1 MPWYIEPVAKS
12 GPAGSLLRAM
22 DRVGPYGEDEV
33 VAHRIAR
40 KMTKRSS
47 PKREFEAVYHKE
59 AAPAPAPPP
68 TGKFL
73 NNIQNPKRVDN
84 GDGTVTVVDSDGT
97 PRLVVGKGL
106 ADELAAQPPPPA
118 EAAPPLDRRQ
128 ILVVRTRE
136 DGQGASLVDGEGRVV
151 LALDAHQLA
160 MLRAQSDAERIEQ
173 IDALV
178 QAAVDKRGRTG
189 ASPMRIRSLM
199 MVAALLGNHAGLTT
213 GRRW

>member
-33 VAHRIAR
+33 VARRIAR

-47 PKREFEAVYHKE
+47 PKREFEAVYHQK
-59 AAPAPAPPP
+59 AAPAPTPPP
-68 TGKFL
+68 MGKFL
-73 NNIQNPKRVDN
+73 TNLHNPKRVDN
-84 GDGTVTVVDSDGT
+84 GDGTVTVVDGDGT
-97 PRLVVGKGL
+97 PRLVVGKEL
-106 ADELAAQPPPPA
+106 ADELAGQPPP
-118 EAAPPLDRRQ
+118 EVDPPLDRRQ
-128 ILVVRTRE
+128 ILVVRTTQ
-136 DGQGASLVDGEGRVV
+136 DGQSASLVDGDGRVV
-151 LALDAHQLA
+151 LALDAQQLA
-160 MLRAQSDAERIEQ
+160 MLRAQSDAERMEQ
-173 IDALV
+173 LDALV